1 MTHTLSRIPFQKRKC
16 SGLRA
21 TWSIITPYC
30 SIFTFTYRS
39 FLFQQK
45 KNNKHCTLV
54 RECIFLSLLHTI
66 RIYYVT
72 AVTRMHTHRGLV
84 FPVCGMILI
93 LIYAKYPN
101 SLSRNSQHNY
111 LLNSHRSIYRILLPM
126 RLATTVCDTFNIHK

>member
-1 MTHTLSRIPFQKRKC
+1 MRLKKITHSDSRLSDFKFHYNEPIQNDSHAISYSIPKTEMQ
-16 SGLRA
+16 
-21 TWSIITPYC
+21 WSTCNMEHHHSVLFYIYIY
-30 SIFTFTYRS
+30 IS
-39 FLFQQK
+39 FFSFPTK
-45 KNNKHCTLV
+45 KKTINTACTHV

-101 SLSRNSQHNY
+101 SLSRNII
-111 LLNSHRSIYRILLPM
+111 IY
-126 RLATTVCDTFNIHK
+126 